1 VSEAGEDFYTVQE
14 AAKILRTTERTVR
27 RRLDRGDLEGSRDVT
42 TGRWR
47 VSARAV
53 TAAMPDRPPKEPQEA
68 LEAYGEEAAELR
80 ERVEDLLLQLG
91 RLEGRLELTVQTES
105 TLREERDRLLA
116 ERDRER
122 ERADRL
128 DEELRQAQAASY
140 ARRSWWS
147 RLFGQ

>member
-1 VSEAGEDFYTVQE
+1 MEGEEFYTVQE
-14 AAKILRTTERTVR
+14 AAKILRTTERTIR
-27 RRLDRGDLEGSRDVT
+27 RRLERDDLEGVRDPT

-53 TAAMPDRPPKEPQEA
+53 TAAIPERPPKDSERA
-68 LEAYGEEAAELR
+68 LEASSEAAELR
-80 ERVEDLLLQLG
+80 ARVEDLLLQLG

-128 DEELRQAQAASY
+128 DEELRRS
-140 ARRSWWS
+140 RRSWWS

>member
-1 VSEAGEDFYTVQE
+1 VEGEDFYTVQE
-14 AAKILRTTERTVR
+14 AAKILRTTERTIR
-27 RRLDRGDLEGSRDVT
+27 RRLERNDLEGTRDVT

-53 TAAMPDRPPKEPQEA
+53 TEAMADRPPKALASSQGLPEA
-68 LEAYGEEAAELR
+68 SSEAAELR
-80 ERVEDLLLQLG
+80 ARVEDLLLQLG

-128 DEELRQAQAASY
+128 EEELKES
-140 ARRSWWS
+140 RRSWWS